1 MNKEIKLTWIM
12 ILFIFIILFLF
23 DILAHMMTDK
33 IIELEKNVN
42 YLKEDI
48 SIQQDVFSSYLN
60 NELSKDG
67 GAIK

>member
-12 ILFIFIILFLF
+12 ILFIFVILFLF